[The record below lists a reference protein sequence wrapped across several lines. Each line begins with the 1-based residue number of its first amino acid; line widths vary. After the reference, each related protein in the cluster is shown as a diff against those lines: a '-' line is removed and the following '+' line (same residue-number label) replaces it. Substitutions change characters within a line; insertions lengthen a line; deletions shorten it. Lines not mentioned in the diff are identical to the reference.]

1 MLKNLN
7 MTFPKWFYAA
17 IFCSNNYFDDVY
29 IEMKFG
35 MFYEMKRTASN

>member
-17 IFCSNNYFDDVY
+17 IFCSNNYFGDVY
-29 IEMKFG
+29 FEMKFG
-35 MFYEMKRTASN
+35 MHIIK